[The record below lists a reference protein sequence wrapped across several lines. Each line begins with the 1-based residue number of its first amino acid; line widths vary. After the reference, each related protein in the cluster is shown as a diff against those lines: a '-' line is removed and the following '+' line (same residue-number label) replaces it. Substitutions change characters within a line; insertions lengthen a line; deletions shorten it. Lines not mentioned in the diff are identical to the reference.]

1 MNLVTGIIVFLLVWW
16 TAIFTVLPFGLKR
29 DETGKPDD
37 PRLWHKVLMTT
48 AVSAI
53 IWGVI
58 YALIAS
64 DVISFREMANSMI
77 LQDHRKENITP

>member
-1 MNLVTGIIVFLLVWW
+1 MGIVSGIVVFLMIWW

-48 AVSAI
+48 FVSALL
-53 IWGVI
+53 WLGM
-58 YALIAS
+58 YGLIAS
-64 DVISFREMANSMI
+64 DIISFRDMARTMRA
-77 LQDHRKENITP
+77 QDAAQEEQK

>member
-37 PRLWHKVLMTT
+37 PRLWRKVLMTT
-48 AVSAI
+48 VLS
-53 IWGVI
+53 
-58 YALIAS
+58 ALIWLGVYGLIAA
-64 DVISFREMANSMI
+64 DIISFREMANAMI
-77 LQDHRKENITP
+77 TEDTAQEGRK